1 MSGPHDLES
10 FAAASPKRHRLLAEE
25 ELEES
30 ERALAEDDD
39 AANLASIATVQRER
53 EAEQERHTPEGTTA

>member
-30 ERALAEDDD
+30 ERALAEDD